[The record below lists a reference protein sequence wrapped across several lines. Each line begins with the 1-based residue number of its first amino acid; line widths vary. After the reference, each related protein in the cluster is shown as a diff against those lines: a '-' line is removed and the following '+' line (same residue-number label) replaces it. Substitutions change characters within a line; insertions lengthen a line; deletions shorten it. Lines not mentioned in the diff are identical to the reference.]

1 MEWVD
6 WLSVGPPAED
16 IMDGLF
22 EEADWPCVTAAYEG
36 VVAEPLER
44 VVAPCVFPTL
54 EAESSG
60 IIEHSAIPRVTLF
73 EGVSGILPA
82 CKC

>member
-1 MEWVD
+1 MD
-6 WLSVGPPAED
+6 WLSVGPPAQD
-16 IMDGLF
+16 ITDGLIG
-22 EEADWPCVTAAYEG
+22 EVDWPCVTAAYEG

-44 VVAPCVFPTL
+44 VVAPFVFPTL